1 MIIKQMKTTL
11 WVLSC
16 MISMACGGQEE
27 QPDDVLSKEQMV
39 AVMID
44 VQIAQTR
51 VNNLRLKNDSA
62 QKAYDYYQSYLLE
75 EHTVSDSS
83 FYTSLQYYLNRP
95 DELNDIHEAI
105 LDSLNFRLKKIEAQ
119 EDKDKKDKAE
129 KDSMSNIDKRKK
141 LTPIPT
147 EAS

>member
-1 MIIKQMKTTL
+1 M
-11 WVLSC
+11 S
-16 MISMACGGQEE
+16 CGGQEE
-27 QPDDVLSKEQMV
+27 IPEDVMSKEQMV

-51 VNNLRLKNDSA
+51 VNNLRVKNDSA
-62 QKAYDYYQSYLLE
+62 QKAYDHYQSYLLE

-95 DELNDIHEAI
+95 DDLNDIHEAI
-105 LDSLNFRLKKIEAQ
+105 LDTLNFRLQKIEAQ

-129 KDSMSNIDKRKK
+129 KDSLRNIDHEEE
-141 LTPIPT
+141 LIPIPK